1 MDDEIYEI
9 GRVVG
14 FVGKN
19 DVAVF
24 CCEEL
29 RAVLTTDWIV
39 GFPSTRSLCPI
50 VYWSGYSRADPDSY
64 SIERPSGISIELRQT
79 RFQYITGCV
88 PVGCHC
94 VPAYTGVR
102 VINPRDFDAAH
113 VQQPAAWPEPVI
125 TRVYINEQRNAGS
138 DDTNDGHTRIRQCI

>member
-79 RFQYITGCV
+79 RFSTLLAASGRMPLRTCV
-88 PVGCHC
+88 HWCARHQS
-94 VPAYTGVR
+94 A
-102 VINPRDFDAAH
+102 
-113 VQQPAAWPEPVI
+113 
-125 TRVYINEQRNAGS
+125 
-138 DDTNDGHTRIRQCI
+138 